1 MILILKLSD
10 IYHSIMVLLSLFQK
24 FIIAQGFDVMLKLS
38 HIYDSDFKTI
48 RYPSWFY

>member
-24 FIIAQGFDVMLKLS
+24 FIIAQGFDVVLKLT
-38 HIYDSDFKTI
+38 YL
-48 RYPSWFY
+48 WFWL